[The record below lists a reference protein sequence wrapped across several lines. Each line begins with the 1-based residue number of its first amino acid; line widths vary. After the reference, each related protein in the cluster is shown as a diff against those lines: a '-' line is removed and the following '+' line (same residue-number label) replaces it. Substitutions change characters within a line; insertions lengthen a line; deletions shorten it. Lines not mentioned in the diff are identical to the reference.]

1 VRICLVRH
9 AIAVERGSGGYGDD
23 RARPLTPEGR
33 KRMAE
38 AAKGLASLLT
48 PEAIHTSPVL
58 RARQTAEILTRAWRA
73 PVFELEALGRGDH
86 AGTLA
91 ALNAA
96 GNETSAAVGHEP
108 WMSEL
113 LSYLVSG
120 EPDVVATS
128 FKKGGAAL
136 IDCGD
141 RLVPGT
147 GMLIWFMPPAALR
160 RLA

>member
-1 VRICLVRH
+1 
-9 AIAVERGSGGYGDD
+9 
-23 RARPLTPEGR
+23 
-33 KRMAE
+33 MAE
-38 AAKGLASLLT
+38 AAKGLATLLT
-48 PEAIHTSPVL
+48 PDAIHTSPVL

-73 PVFELEALGRGDH
+73 PVIELEALGRGDH

-96 GNETSAAVGHEP
+96 GNETAAVVGHEP

-120 EPDVVATS
+120 EPGVVASS

-136 IDCGD
+136 IDCGE
-141 RLVPGT
+141 RLAPGN
-147 GMLIWFMPPAALR
+147 GMLVWFMPPGVLR

>member
-1 VRICLVRH
+1 MRICLVRH
-9 AIAVERGSGGYGDD
+9 AIAVERGSGGYSDD

-38 AAKGLASLLT
+38 AAKGLATLVT
-48 PEAIHTSPVL
+48 PDAIHTSPVL
-58 RARQTAEILTRAWRA
+58 RARQTAEILTRALRA
-73 PVFELEALGRGDH
+73 PVIELEALGRGDH

-91 ALNAA
+91 ALNAS
-96 GNETSAAVGHEP
+96 GNETACVVGHEP

-113 LSYLVSG
+113 LSYLVTG
-120 EPDVVATS
+120 TPDAVATS

-136 IDCGD
+136 IECGD
-141 RLVPGT
+141 GAT
-147 GMLIWFMPPAALR
+147 AGDGALIWFLPPAVLR